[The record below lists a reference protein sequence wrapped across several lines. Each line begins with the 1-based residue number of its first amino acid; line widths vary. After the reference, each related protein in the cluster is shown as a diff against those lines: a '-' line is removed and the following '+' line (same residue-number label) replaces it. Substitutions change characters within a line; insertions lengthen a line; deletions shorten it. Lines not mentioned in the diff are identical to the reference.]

1 MNGLVIMKEQ
11 QAVTTSLQVAEGFN
25 KRHTHVIEAIENKFH
40 SAENS
45 AKYESMFFEGSY
57 QDKSGKSNKMYYMN
71 RDGFAFI
78 AFGFTGSKADEFKL
92 KYIEAFNQMENHIKQ
107 QQLDMSNLSPELQLM
122 ASLVNNM
129 AKQELA
135 QKELSNKVD
144 NISEIVA
151 LNTTDWRKDAQNL
164 INKIVREMGN
174 TPEAHREIRNNI
186 FTEVDRRGGVQLN
199 TRLTNKRRR
208 MADEGISKSKRDSLS
223 KVDVISDDKKLV
235 EIYVAIVKEYAIK
248 YGVYKKGA

>member
-1 MNGLVIMKEQ
+1 
-11 QAVTTSLQVAEGFN
+11 
-25 KRHTHVIEAIENKFH
+25 
-40 SAENS
+40 
-45 AKYESMFFEGSY
+45 
-57 QDKSGKSNKMYYMN
+57 
-71 RDGFAFI
+71 
-78 AFGFTGSKADEFKL
+78 
-92 KYIEAFNQMENHIKQ
+92 
-107 QQLDMSNLSPELQLM
+107 M
-122 ASLVNNM
+122 ANLVNNM